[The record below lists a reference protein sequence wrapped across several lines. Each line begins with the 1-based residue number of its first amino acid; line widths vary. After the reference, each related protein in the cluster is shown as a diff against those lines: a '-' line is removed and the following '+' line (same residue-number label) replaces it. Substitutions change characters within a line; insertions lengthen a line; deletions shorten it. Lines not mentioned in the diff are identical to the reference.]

1 MEEEEEEEA
10 EEAED
15 DEDAGVTLLA
25 RCAQLPEW
33 GEDFTEVFLPEG
45 QRTVKRLRQ
54 ALAQEFEVS
63 IVHVDDRYL
72 QLFDRPD
79 VVVCRR
85 WTRRG
90 SCGSGS
96 CPTSSCAE
104 TSTCCDS
111 RAVRAWRSH

>member
-33 GEDFTEVFLPEG
+33 GEDFTEVFLPKG

-63 IVHVDDRYL
+63 
-72 QLFDRPD
+72 FA
-79 VVVCRR
+79 
-85 WTRRG
+85 
-90 SCGSGS
+90 SCMSMID
-96 CPTSSCAE
+96 TFNSSIGL
-104 TSTCCDS
+104 T
-111 RAVRAWRSH
+111 